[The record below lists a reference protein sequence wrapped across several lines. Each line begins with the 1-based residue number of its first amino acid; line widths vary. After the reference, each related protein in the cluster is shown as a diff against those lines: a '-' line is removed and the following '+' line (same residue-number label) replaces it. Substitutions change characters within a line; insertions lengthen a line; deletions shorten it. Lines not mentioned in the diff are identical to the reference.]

1 MRYATSTRLPIVTAV
16 GLLSLLSLCRIS
28 HAQEPPPP
36 PPPPIQTPAQPLDP
50 NAPKL
55 PDLVDTAAKDVRLR
69 RFVEAVKAAGLTE
82 TLKGQGP
89 FTILVP
95 VDAAF
100 GRLPEGAL
108 DDLMKPE
115 NKEKLA
121 TVLKYHVIPGRL
133 LAADI
138 ARLEDG
144 VSLKTVQG
152 GAIVLK
158 TMPRLRLNNAGI
170 ISSDVIA
177 GNGVI
182 HLVDTVL
189 IPPPA
194 TATPEPAK
202 PDTPPPATPEKP

>member
-1 MRYATSTRLPIVTAV
+1 MFPIVTAV
-16 GLLSLLSLCRIS
+16 SLLSLLSPCRIS

-36 PPPPIQTPAQPLDP
+36 PPPPVQTPAQPLDP

-55 PDLVDTAAKDVRLR
+55 PDVIDTASKDVRIR
-69 RFVEAVKAAGLTE
+69 RFVEAIKAAGLTD

-100 GRLPEGAL
+100 GRLPEGTW
-108 DDLMKPE
+108 DDLQKPE

-121 TVLKYHVIPGRL
+121 TILKYHVIPGRL

-138 ARLEDG
+138 AGMEDG
-144 VSLKTVQG
+144 ATIKTAQG
-152 GAIVLK
+152 GTIVLK
-158 TMPRLRLNNAGI
+158 TTPRLRLNNAGV

-202 PDTPPPATPEKP
+202 PDTPPPATNEKP